1 MSAPERTP
9 TLLPAIRVRHGTGFG
24 HIHVTVV
31 IDIKTAREL
40 EIFAQI
46 GRAGEQTYSDLEGMC
61 RLASL
66 YLRSGGSLAEVTK
79 QLLGIGSNLS
89 SEKGDKV
96 SVANSLGE
104 ALDAY
109 QSLKSQFGLQ
119 AMLLGDVPGMPE

>member
-1 MSAPERTP
+1 M
-9 TLLPAIRVRHGTGFG
+9 LPATVFYFRVRHSSGFG
-24 HIHVTVV
+24 HIHVSVV
-31 IDIKTAREL
+31 VDVKSDREL
-40 EIFAQI
+40 EVFAQI

-66 YLRSGGSLAEVTK
+66 YLRSGGSLCEVTK

-104 ALDAY
+104 ALNKYLDFKTKHG
-109 QSLKSQFGLQ
+109 LKAL
-119 AMLLGDVPGMPE
+119 LLGEVKIPEEGPEA